1 MTDAIAEGT
10 VSDGAVSDRAVSDAA
25 AKQPTPRVRLMDA
38 ATRLFCKHGINATGI
53 DAIVAEAGTAKT
65 TLYKLFGS
73 KNDLVE
79 AVLLSEGQVWR
90 DWFVAA
96 IDDQPT
102 PRAKLD
108 EIFPVLKGWFAED
121 DYYGCVFINAV
132 GEHDKAETR
141 LRAITLKHKHFVLG
155 HIGDLARAAGA
166 ARPEMLAHQI
176 GLLMDGAIVAAMVT
190 RDPGVADAA
199 SQAAQALVVAA
210 CGPARRKSDARK
222 PARVADR
229 LSANG

>member
-1 MTDAIAEGT
+1 MTDATAH
-10 VSDGAVSDRAVSDAA
+10 DAA
-25 AKQPTPRVRLMDA
+25 SKSAGPAQPTPRARLMEA

-73 KNDLVE
+73 KNELVE
-79 AVLLSEGQVWR
+79 AVLLSEGKVWR

-96 IDDQPT
+96 IAEKAT
-102 PRAKLD
+102 PRDKLNA
-108 EIFPVLKGWFAED
+108 IFPVLKNWFAED

-141 LRAITLKHKHFVLG
+141 LRAITLAHKGFVLG

-166 ARPEMLAHQI
+166 SHPERLAHQL

-190 RDPGVADAA
+190 RDPTVADAA
-199 SQAAQALVVAA
+199 SQAAQSLLVAA
-210 CGPARRKSDARK
+210 CATTRRK
-222 PARVADR
+222 VASRAKVSVPDR
-229 LSANG
+229 LPTNG

>member
-1 MTDAIAEGT
+1 MTDAIHQ
-10 VSDGAVSDRAVSDAA
+10 DAVLRSAGPAP
-25 AKQPTPRVRLMDA
+25 PTPRARLMDA

-79 AVLLSEGQVWR
+79 AVLLAEGQVWR

-96 IDDQPT
+96 IDDRPT

-108 EIFPVLKGWFAED
+108 AIFPVLKSWFAED

-141 LRAITLKHKHFVLG
+141 LRAITLKHKSFVLG

-166 ARPEMLAHQI
+166 THPDMLAHQI

-190 RDPGVADAA
+190 RDPAVADAA
-199 SQAAQALVVAA
+199 SSAAQALLVAE
-210 CGPARRKSDARK
+210 CGAKRRKSPPRSK
-222 PARVADR
+222 TPNSDR
-229 LSANG
+229 MSANG

>member
-1 MTDAIAEGT
+1 MTDAI
-10 VSDGAVSDRAVSDAA
+10 VHDGASESAQPV
-25 AKQPTPRVRLMDA
+25 QPTPRARLMDA
-38 ATRLFCKHGINATGI
+38 ATRLFCKHGINSTGI

-73 KNDLVE
+73 KNELVE
-79 AVLLSEGQVWR
+79 AVLLSEGKVWR

-96 IDDQPT
+96 IAEKST
-102 PRAKLD
+102 PREKLD
-108 EIFPVLKGWFAED
+108 AIFPVLKSWFAED

-141 LRAITLKHKHFVLG
+141 LRAITLAHKGFVLG

-166 ARPEMLAHQI
+166 SHPEMLAHQL

-190 RDPGVADAA
+190 HDPAVADAA
-199 SQAAQALVVAA
+199 SQAAQALLAAA
-210 CGPARRKSDARK
+210 CGPTRRK
-222 PARVADR
+222 VASRTRASLPDR
-229 LSANG
+229 LPANG

>member
-1 MTDAIAEGT
+1 MTDAIAHE
-10 VSDGAVSDRAVSDAA
+10 AVSDAPV
-25 AKQPTPRVRLMDA
+25 KGQSTPRARLMDA

-73 KNDLVE
+73 KNELVE
-79 AVLLSEGQVWR
+79 AVLLSEGRVWR

-96 IDDQPT
+96 IGDKST

-108 EIFPVLKGWFAED
+108 AIFPVLKDWFTED

-141 LRAITLKHKHFVLG
+141 LRAITLAHKGFVLG

-166 ARPEMLAHQI
+166 SHPEMLAHQI

-199 SQAAQALVVAA
+199 SQAAQALLVAA
-210 CGPARRKSDARK
+210 CGPARRKSGAR
-222 PARVADR
+222 ARTHVPNH
-229 LSANG
+229 LPANG

>member
-1 MTDAIAEGT
+1 MTDAIQQ
-10 VSDGAVSDRAVSDAA
+10 DAVQTAGPA
-25 AKQPTPRVRLMDA
+25 PLTPRARLMNA

-79 AVLLSEGQVWR
+79 AVLLAEGRVWR
-90 DWFVAA
+90 DWFIAA
-96 IDDQPT
+96 IDARPT
-102 PRAKLD
+102 PRDRLD
-108 EIFPVLKGWFAED
+108 AIFPVLKDWFAED

-132 GEHDKAETR
+132 GEHDKTETR
-141 LRAITLKHKHFVLG
+141 LRAITLEHKGFVLG

-166 ARPEMLAHQI
+166 DHPEILAHQL

-190 RDPGVADAA
+190 RNPDVADAA
-199 SQAAQALVVAA
+199 SQAAQALLTGA
-210 CGPARRKSDARK
+210 CGTPPRRIRSSRLQKPLK
-222 PARVADR
+222 PAALRVP
-229 LSANG
+229 SA

>member
-1 MTDAIAEGT
+1 MTDAIPQDAFQSLGQ
-10 VSDGAVSDRAVSDAA
+10 RAL
-25 AKQPTPRVRLMDA
+25 PTPRARLMAA

-73 KNDLVE
+73 KNELVE
-79 AVLLSEGQVWR
+79 AVLLSEGQAWR

-96 IDDQPT
+96 LAEKST
-102 PRAKLD
+102 PREKLD
-108 EIFPVLKGWFAED
+108 AIFPVLKSWFAED

-141 LRAITLKHKHFVLG
+141 LRAITLKHKSFVLG

-166 ARPEMLAHQI
+166 AHPEMLAHQI

-190 RDPGVADAA
+190 RDPDVADAA
-199 SQAAQALVVAA
+199 SQAAQALLVAA
-210 CGPARRKSDARK
+210 CGPARRKAT
-222 PARVADR
+222 PR
-229 LSANG
+229 LRSSIPDHLPANG

>member
-1 MTDAIAEGT
+1 MSDAIAH
-10 VSDGAVSDRAVSDAA
+10 DAVSESAA
-25 AKQPTPRVRLMDA
+25 PAQPTPRARLMDA

-73 KNDLVE
+73 KHELVE
-79 AVLLSEGQVWR
+79 AVLLSEGRVWR
-90 DWFVAA
+90 EWFVTA
-96 IDDQPT
+96 IAEEAT

-108 EIFPVLKGWFAED
+108 AIFPVLKSWFAED

-141 LRAITLKHKHFVLG
+141 LRAITLEHKGFVLS
-155 HIGDLARAAGA
+155 HIGELARSAGA
-166 ARPEMLAHQI
+166 SHPEMLAHQL

-190 RDPGVADAA
+190 RDPAVADAA
-199 SQAAQALVVAA
+199 AQAAQALLFAA
-210 CGPARRKSDARK
+210 CGPMRRKVASRK
-222 PARVADR
+222 KTTVPDR
-229 LSANG
+229 LPANS